1 MIRELEEEVGIIA
14 TDLHISISQQSMN
27 RDDGMTYFNTFF
39 EINNYTEVVSNK
51 ETDKCSELIFLS
63 LDALKDEKVAPYLCP
78 PCTRVR
84 QRWTDFLGNPV
95 GDHTIIVY
103 SFSLH
108 PMNF

>member
-39 EINNYTEVVSNK
+39 EINNYTGVLSNK

-63 LDALKDEKVAPYLCP
+63 LDALKDEKVVPYALHALEC
-78 PCTRVR
+78 VR
-84 QRWTDFLGNPV
+84 DGQIFSEIRWEITQ
-95 GDHTIIVY
+95 
-103 SFSLH
+103 S
-108 PMNF
+108 